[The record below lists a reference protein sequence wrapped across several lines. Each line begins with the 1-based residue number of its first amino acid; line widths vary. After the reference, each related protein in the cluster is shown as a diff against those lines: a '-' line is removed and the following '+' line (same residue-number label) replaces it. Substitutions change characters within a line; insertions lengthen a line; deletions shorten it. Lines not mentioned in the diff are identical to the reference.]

1 MNKLINYG
9 ICDISDGLVKLGFKD
24 GGYIPNLTLQ
34 SSINSVIIGSVY
46 TVLYAA
52 KDDPRPEVNHSYI
65 DSLPKDK
72 VLMIGL
78 SPDLQM
84 INAPFTKVAN
94 ALYGGLMST
103 RAKYLQAKG
112 SVIMGRIRDVQ
123 EHENLDYPVWSYG
136 IGSTA
141 PTPYLKVVG
150 INVPLEVVLP
160 SPKYG
165 DHGNI
170 TKVIQPDDIV
180 MGDRSGVVTF
190 PLGVVDQLVDYVPKR
205 VEADSNVASDIQ
217 KGTPAK
223 EAQKY
228 WRLRI

>member
-1 MNKLINYG
+1 MNKLVNYG

-34 SSINSVIIGSVY
+34 SSVNSVIIGSVY

-52 KDDPRPEVNHSYI
+52 KDDPRPEVKESYI
-65 DSLPKDK
+65 DNLPKDS

-84 INAPFTKVAN
+84 VNAPYTKVNN

-103 RAKYLQAKG
+103 RANYLQAKG
-112 SVIMGRIRDVQ
+112 SVILGRIRDLQ
-123 EHENLDYPVWSYG
+123 EHEGLNYPVWSYG
-136 IGSTA
+136 VGSTA
-141 PTPYLKVVG
+141 PTPYLKIVG
-150 INVPLEVVLP
+150 INVPLEVKVPLP
-160 SPKYG
+160 IYG
-165 DHGNI
+165 QSDMI
-170 TKVIQPDDIV
+170 KVIEPNDIV
-180 MGDRSGVVTF
+180 MGDRNGIVTF
-190 PLGVVDQLVDYVPKR
+190 TPSLVDQLVEYVPKR
-205 VEADSNVASDIQ
+205 VEADTNVANDIQ
-217 KGTPAK
+217 NGRPAK